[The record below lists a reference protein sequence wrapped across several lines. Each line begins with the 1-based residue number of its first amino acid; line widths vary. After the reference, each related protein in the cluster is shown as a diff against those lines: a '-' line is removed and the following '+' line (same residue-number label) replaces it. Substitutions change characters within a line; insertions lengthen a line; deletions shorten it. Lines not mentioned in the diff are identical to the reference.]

1 MTRIAA
7 TVLTGSLGAGK
18 STFMNGLIS
27 VPRFPRTAVIV
38 NQFGDD
44 SVDGGLSARA
54 DERALATSAGCLVC
68 WSATD
73 GRRSLLH
80 FLTQV
85 DLGHGLPDER
95 IVVETPGLVDPAM
108 VLQCFMSNDDAQDR
122 FVLIGG
128 VILVDAVNGT
138 DPLARVER
146 RHPPIRRCQK
156 HSRVASA
163 FCFRAA
169 APIEAKARQAGV
181 AGLQDLFGR
190 DLLQIKGLVEV
201 VGVPGCPPVLHA
213 VGHVSSPPRFL
224 DAWLDGIATAR
235 IVVVASGRAR
245 RAAPDLLVELL
256 PELRTLRTT
265 KPAHEFEIQ

>member
-7 TVLTGSLGAGK
+7 TVLSGLPGAGT
-18 STFMNGLIS
+18 STFFNGLIS
-27 VPRFPRTAVIV
+27 EPYFARTAVIV

-54 DERALATSAGCLVC
+54 DERALAASAGGLGY
-68 WSATD
+68 WTATD

-80 FLTQV
+80 LSTQTK
-85 DLGHGLPDER
+85 LGHGLPVER
-95 IVVETPGLVDPAM
+95 IVVETPGSVDPAS
-108 VLQCFMSNDDAQDR
+108 VLRCFMSNDDAQDR

-128 VILVDAVNGT
+128 VTLVDAVNGT

-156 HSRVASA
+156 HSKTVSA

-169 APIEAKARQAGV
+169 APIGAKAREAGV
-181 AGLQDLFGR
+181 AALQDLFGR

-201 VGVPGCPPVLHA
+201 VGVPGCPPLPHA

-224 DAWLDGIATAR
+224 GVWPDGIATTR

-256 PELRTLRTT
+256 PELRSLRAT
-265 KPAHEFEIQ
+265 KPAREFEIQ